1 MWKCLFYPLFFKN
14 PVQEWQSLFKCEG
27 EVVIKQV
34 AIGGVLYKK
43 VFLKISKIL
52 EETTCVESPFNLKAY
67 CIFIKKR
74 LQHGCFPVKFA
85 KSLRACILKGICVRL
100 LFIRERFR
108 LFGLRSHDSKSG
120 VIVFPFH
127 NTIGIDSLFI
137 ALKEVMWMATVIKIS
152 RKKRCIIVW
161 IIVDYFSLGLPI

>member
-27 EVVIKQV
+27 EVVIKQA

-43 VFLKISKIL
+43 VFLKISKSL
-52 EETTCVESPFNLKAY
+52 EETTCVESPFNLKAS

-74 LQHGCFPVKFA
+74 LHHWCFPVKFA
-85 KSLRACILKGICVRL
+85 KLLRARILKSICVRV
-100 LFIRERFR
+100 LFVRERFR

-127 NTIGIDSLFI
+127 NMMIGIDSLFI
-137 ALKEVMWMATVIKIS
+137 ALKEVM
-152 RKKRCIIVW
+152 
-161 IIVDYFSLGLPI
+161 